1 MGNHT
6 SCFFVGSSNAETAKL
21 FDSQGNLQRVNLPIK
36 AAELMLEQPGHF
48 ITRVDELRQS
58 RRMSAM
64 RADDELLVGKVYVL
78 VHSSRVNSRVSELE
92 MAIIDLACK
101 KRGSVKPNGSK
112 VLPAMT
118 VESSE
123 EGEGEVKVL
132 GGKFTGLSG
141 CRLGSHRKWSPAL
154 EPIFESF

>member
-112 VLPAMT
+112 VLPAKT
-118 VESSE
+118 LESSE
-123 EGEGEVKVL
+123 EGDDEVKVL

-141 CRLGSHRKWSPAL
+141 CQLGSHRKWSPAL